1 MGENPSLAEKVYE
14 IVQAARSGDID
25 PLEIRLTESYREL
38 QELAEKLDS
47 RIDID
52 EMLNEVLSAKV
63 NRVQELARVLA
74 SPEVYV
80 ARLKGKSTKQLAK
93 LLVQNQPVVIGHLEH
108 ESLGGS
114 LARVVQLIEALSKE
128 PPEDKVPEMT
138 PLPNGFALNT
148 EDSVFMEDLEKF
160 IDNIPYEGKVIF
172 DDLVESEEF
181 DIFLKNFLYVIILV
195 SRGRLLYNPVT
206 REVWR
211 PQVPDAT

>member
-1 MGENPSLAEKVYE
+1 MTENPSLAEKVYE
-14 IVQAARSGDID
+14 IVKAAREGELD
-25 PLEIRLTESYREL
+25 PLEIKLTEPYKEL
-38 QELAEKLDS
+38 QELAEELDS

-52 EMLNEVLSAKV
+52 EMLNEVLGAKV

-80 ARLKGKSTKQLAK
+80 ARLKGKKTKQLAK
-93 LLVQNQPVVIGHLEH
+93 LLVQKQPVVIGHLEH

-114 LARVVQLIEALSKE
+114 LARVVQLIEALSKD

-148 EDSVFMEDLEKF
+148 EDSVFMADLELF
-160 IDNIPYEGKVIF
+160 IENIPHQGKVIF
-172 DDLVESEEF
+172 DDLVEDEEF
-181 DIFLKNFLYVIILV
+181 DMFLKNFLYVIILV